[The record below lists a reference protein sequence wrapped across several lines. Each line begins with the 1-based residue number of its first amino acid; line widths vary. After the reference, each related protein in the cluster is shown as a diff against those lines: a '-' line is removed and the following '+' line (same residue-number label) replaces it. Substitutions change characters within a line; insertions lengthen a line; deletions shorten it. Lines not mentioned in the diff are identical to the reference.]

1 METAGRF
8 FSVKTADGK
17 VKVYDNKGWRFGD
30 RRVRPRVVLVHA
42 LCWLLFAAY
51 ELSLLYYS
59 VRRLE
64 PALNY
69 VLFYALNIAFFYG
82 HAALLDHTFSGPKA
96 RYLSGVIRWLL
107 LFAGYLLL
115 KRILDHLLDPAPA
128 TGNWTLMSALP
139 VSYLFRG
146 TYMAI
151 LSTAYWASGYRARYR
166 RQALA
171 AENAYLQQ
179 QVNPHLLFNTLN
191 FIYSGVYEKA
201 PEAGRSVLLLSD
213 IVRFG
218 LEAAGPD
225 GKCPVA
231 EELLHIEQLIAIN
244 RGRFDHD
251 LQLRYEVT
259 GDPEGQRVIPLVLMT
274 LTENVFKHGN
284 LEAPALIRIT
294 TGGDQLHFYS
304 RNEKKAK
311 SAFKQTARL
320 GLRNIRL
327 RLDYSYH
334 GRYALA
340 VTEDD
345 HLYELNLH
353 IRL

>member
-1 METAGRF
+1 MNNR
-8 FSVKTADGK
+8 
-17 VKVYDNKGWRFGD
+17 GWLRWN
-30 RRVRPRVVLVHA
+30 PRVKLIFIHTG
-42 LCWLLFAAY
+42 CWLAFAGY
-51 ELSLLYYS
+51 ELASLYHA
-59 VRRLE
+59 VGRLE
-64 PALNY
+64 PPLVY
-69 VLFYALNIAFFYG
+69 LLFYAVNIAFFYA
-82 HAALLDHTFSGPKA
+82 HAALLGHIFDRPSRAYLKGPLLWVLLFLAYLLVKKGIDHLFSPSATYLLKDTFS
-96 RYLSGVIRWLL
+96 
-107 LFAGYLLL
+107 
-115 KRILDHLLDPAPA
+115 PA
-128 TGNWTLMSALP
+128 S
-139 VSYLFRG
+139 LFRG

-294 TGGDQLHFYS
+294 TGGDQLRFYS

-327 RLDYSYH
+327 RLDYSYP
-334 GRYALA
+334 GRYDLA
-340 VTEDD
+340 VTENDAM
-345 HLYELNLH
+345 YELTLH
-353 IRL
+353 IQL